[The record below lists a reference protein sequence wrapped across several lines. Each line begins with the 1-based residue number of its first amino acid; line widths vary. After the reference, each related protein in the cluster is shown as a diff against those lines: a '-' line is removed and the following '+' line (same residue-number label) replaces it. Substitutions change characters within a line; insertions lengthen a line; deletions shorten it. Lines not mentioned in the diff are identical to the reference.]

1 MVQCAGKVPGSFTEE
16 SKMTNVDEWITI
28 RINEARK
35 GHDSVIE
42 AVLSR
47 TEQLLRGLL
56 GERQLTTKEL
66 ASIAQALL
74 TDTAPN
80 PPRVEEK

>member
-1 MVQCAGKVPGSFTEE
+1 VVQCAGKVSGSFTEE

-35 GHDSVIE
+35 DHDSVIE

-47 TEQLLRGLL
+47 TEQLLRGLI

-74 TDTAPN
+74 SDTVPK